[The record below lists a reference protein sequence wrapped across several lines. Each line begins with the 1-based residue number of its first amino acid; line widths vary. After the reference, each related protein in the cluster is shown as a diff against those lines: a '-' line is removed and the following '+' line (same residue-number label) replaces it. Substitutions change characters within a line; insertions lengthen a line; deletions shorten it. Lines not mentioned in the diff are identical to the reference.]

1 MKKDDKNNIFRKNL
15 QEYIRFPGILIT
27 GIFLF
32 FYSVLRFNHWALID
46 IMFLSGIGIVIILLG
61 IIMYYHSPAASMT
74 AAGIGLSGIALGIF
88 YLYDR
93 KVTDIIAIS
102 YSFGVIMLL
111 LSVISVTKNKTSA
124 IITKT
129 YNLPMQNPGILK
141 MDTVEDRYTKTVSS
155 GLQNLQDIIIGY
167 RDVIAEEKSKI
178 KASVEKQLLDILEL
192 NDGFE
197 SYINKYKDQE
207 QKPEGFIQIKK
218 MYDFVQETLDNENV
232 HPIEVQIGESI
243 DEKRHEVIKVTNEP
257 PADLSGKPSIVQ
269 VRRKGFFINSPVPGK
284 VLRRTRVEVEWK
296 SDNYYK
302 K

>member
-1 MKKDDKNNIFRKNL
+1 MEKDDKNNIFRKNL
-15 QEYIRFPGILIT
+15 QEYIRFPGILII

-32 FYSVLRFNHWALID
+32 FYSVLRFSHWALID
-46 IMFLSGIGIVIILLG
+46 IMSLAGIGIVIILLG
-61 IIMYYHSPAASMT
+61 TIWHFNSQTTSMT
-74 AAGIGLSGIALGIF
+74 AIGIGLSGIGLSIF

-93 KVTDIIAIS
+93 RVTEIVAIS
-102 YSFGVIMLL
+102 YSFGIIVLL
-111 LSVISVTKNKTSA
+111 LSVITVNKNETSSVIKKPE
-124 IITKT
+124 
-129 YNLPMQNPGILK
+129 NLHIQNPSIPHR
-141 MDTVEDRYTKTVSS
+141 DTVEDRYTKTVSS

-207 QKPEGFIQIKK
+207 QKPEGFTQIKK

-232 HPIEVQIGESI
+232 HPIEVQIGESV

-257 PADLSGKPSIVQ
+257 PTDLSGKPSIVQ
-269 VRRKGFFINSPVPGK
+269 VRRKGFFIDSPVPGK

-296 SDNYYK
+296 SGNSNK